1 MVYETE
7 LRHFGIKGMKWGVRR
22 YQNYDGSYTKAGMKR
37 YSAAMDKY
45 EKKHAEYKDA
55 KKSGVKGDALRLK
68 KAKVKEAKREVKKHY
83 KHLKLDKQADKG
95 KILYASGKRI
105 TSDKTV
111 TNTLTKIG
119 SLSLAAAVYNKR
131 TNMLGNENVTKAL
144 AVIGGTSLAASGIKQ
159 AVDYVPQN
167 QLRAYYSH
175 TSNY

>member
-7 LRHFGIKGMKWGVRR
+7 LYHYGIKGQKWGVRR

-37 YSAAMDKY
+37 YNTAMDKY
-45 EKKHAEYKDA
+45 DKKLSEYKDA
-55 KKSGVKGDALRLK
+55 KKSGVKGDALKLR

-105 TSDKTV
+105 TFDNTV
-111 TNTLTKIG
+111 SSTLAKIG
-119 SLSLAAAVYNKR
+119 SLSLTAAVYNKQ
-131 TNMLGNENVTKAL
+131 TNQLGNENVTKAL
-144 AVIGGTSLAASGIKQ
+144 AAIGGVSLAASGIKR
-159 AVDYVPQN
+159 AVDYAPQN

>member
-45 EKKHAEYKDA
+45 EKNHAEYKDA

-105 TSDKTV
+105 TFDNTV
-111 TNTLTKIG
+111 SNALAKIG
-119 SLSLAAAVYNKR
+119 SLSLSAAVYNKQ
-131 TNMLGNENVTKAL
+131 TNRLGNENVTKAL
-144 AVIGGTSLAASGIKQ
+144 AAIGGASLVASGVKR
-159 AVDYVPQN
+159 AADYVPQN

>member
-1 MVYETE
+1 MVYESE
-7 LRHFGIKGMKWGVRR
+7 LYHYGIKGQKWGIRR

-37 YSAAMDKY
+37 YNSAVDTY

-55 KKSGVKGDALRLK
+55 KKSGIKGDALKLK

-105 TSDKTV
+105 TFDNKVSDA
-111 TNTLTKIG
+111 LAKIG
-119 SLSLAAAVYNKR
+119 SLSLTAAVYNKR
-131 TNMLGNENVTKAL
+131 TNKLGNDNVTKAL
-144 AVIGGTSLAASGIKQ
+144 AAIGGASLAASGIKR

-167 QLRAYYSH
+167 RLRAYYSH

>member
-7 LRHFGIKGMKWGVRR
+7 LYHYGIKGQKWGVRR

-37 YSAAMDKY
+37 YNSAVDKY
-45 EKKHAEYKDA
+45 EKKRGEYKDA
-55 KKSGVKGDALRLK
+55 NKGDALKLK
-68 KAKVKEAKREVKKHY
+68 KAKVKEAKRDVKKHY
-83 KHLKLDKQADKG
+83 KHLKLDKRADKG

-105 TSDKTV
+105 TSD
-111 TNTLTKIG
+111 NRISNALAKIG
-119 SLSLAAAVYNKR
+119 SLSLTAAVYNKQ
-131 TNMLGNENVTKAL
+131 TNKLGNENVTKAL
-144 AVIGGTSLAASGIKQ
+144 AVIGGASLAASGIKR

>member
-1 MVYETE
+1 MVYESE
-7 LRHFGIKGMKWGVRR
+7 LYHFGIKGMKWGVRR

-45 EKKHAEYKDA
+45 EKKQSEYKEA
-55 KKSGVKGDALRLK
+55 KKSGVKGDALKLK

-105 TSDKTV
+105 TFDNTV
-111 TNTLTKIG
+111 SSTLAKIG
-119 SLSLAAAVYNKR
+119 SLSLTAAVYNKR
-131 TNMLGNENVTKAL
+131 TNKLGNENVTKAL
-144 AVIGGTSLAASGIKQ
+144 AAIGGASLAASGIKR
-159 AVDYVPQN
+159 AADYVPQN